1 MKYQEQKLGKNP
13 IYYSNKKNK
22 VPWKKPNQRS
32 KRPVFRKL
40 HNTEGRN

>member
-22 VPWKKPNQRS
+22 VPRNKLNQGG
-32 KRPVFRKL
+32 KNL
-40 HNTEGRN
+40 YTENYTTEERN